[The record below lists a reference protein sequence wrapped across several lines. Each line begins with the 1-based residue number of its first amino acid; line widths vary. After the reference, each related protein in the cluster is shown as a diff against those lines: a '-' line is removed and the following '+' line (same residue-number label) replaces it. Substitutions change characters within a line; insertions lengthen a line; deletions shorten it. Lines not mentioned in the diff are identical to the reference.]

1 MNSQVLLNRLPC
13 YQSKSQSPSQSGNR
27 TCRTGSPWLAVLTL
41 ITRIEDGLTAQ
52 PFTTVP
58 SGRRNAKLDIEVC
71 RHRLADGAGVG
82 SGSAASG
89 SHRRAEDRHREEN
102 QTGGSNYGRRRGGH

>member
-1 MNSQVLLNRLPC
+1 MNLQVLLNRLRW

-27 TCRTGSPWLAVLTL
+27 TCRTGSPWLAFLTL

-52 PFTTVP
+52 AFTTVP

-82 SGSAASG
+82 SRADGESFCLRLA
-89 SHRRAEDRHREEN
+89 HRNGAC
-102 QTGGSNYGRRRGGH
+102 GRGIG

>member
-1 MNSQVLLNRLPC
+1 M
-13 YQSKSQSPSQSGNR
+13 
-27 TCRTGSPWLAVLTL
+27 
-41 ITRIEDGLTAQ
+41 TAQ

-82 SGSAASG
+82 SGSAKRPEAIAVPRIVTAKKTKPAAATTDG
-89 SHRRAEDRHREEN
+89 GEAVTERKPAQAAAIPGLRIVTARKPCL
-102 QTGGSNYGRRRGGH
+102 QTP

>member
-1 MNSQVLLNRLPC
+1 MRRPALRHGRMNSQVLLNRLPWH
-13 YQSKSQSPSQSGNR
+13 QSKSQSPSQSGNR

-52 PFTTVP
+52 AFNTVP

-71 RHRLADGAGVG
+71 CHRLADGAGWDG
-82 SGSAASG
+82 STACFGYLA
-89 SHRRAEDRHREEN
+89 
-102 QTGGSNYGRRRGGH
+102 